1 MNDTKMNHSDG
12 AGHDASGKTE
22 RVVSL
27 VPLLPPLPKRKRV
40 AAYARVSVE
49 KDAMLHSLAAQ
60 ISYYKGLIQRK
71 PEWEYAG
78 AYADEGL
85 TGTKENRPEF
95 QRLLADCRAGKIDM
109 VIVKSISR
117 LARNTVTM
125 LATVRELKGL
135 GIDVLFEKE
144 NIHSMSGDGELMLS
158 ILASFAQEE
167 SLSVSENCKWRIRKN
182 FAAGESNSFLMYGYR
197 VRGGEYEI
205 VSEEAEIVRKIFE
218 WYLDGTGTGRI
229 AIMLNAMDIPPC
241 RGPVWNRTT
250 IMSILRNEKYT
261 GNLLLQKTFI
271 SDHLTKAKRKNQGEL
286 PQYYVEGSHEA
297 IIDQAT
303 FDMVQEE
310 LKRRAEQY
318 ETGNSVV
325 KNHNP
330 LAQKI
335 TCGLCGKHFIRKFA
349 NSRSKYKTPIWICQT
364 YLAMTKAACPS
375 RRISEKV
382 LLPILAGVLG
392 LPDEDGVLEESSRI
406 QEITVFP
413 DGRLIIQADG
423 VTFERHWENP
433 SRALSWT
440 DEMKQEAKRKERERQ
455 ECLKQQYTK
464 GE

>member
-1 MNDTKMNHSDG
+1 MNDTMMNNCAS
-12 AGHDASGKTE
+12 AGRDASEKTE

-27 VPLLPPLPKRKRV
+27 VPLIPPLPKRKRV
-40 AAYARVSVE
+40 AAYARVSLD

-60 ISYYKGLIQRK
+60 VSYYKGMIQRK

-78 AYADEGL
+78 VYADEGL

-125 LATVRELKGL
+125 LATVRDLKRL

-182 FAAGESNSFLMYGYR
+182 FAAGESNSFLMYGYTIR
-197 VRGGEYEI
+197 SGEYEI
-205 VSEEAEIVRKIFE
+205 VPEEAEIVRKIYE

-229 AIMLNAMDIPPC
+229 AIMLNAIEIKPC
-241 RGPVWNRTT
+241 RGTSWNRTT

-261 GNLLLQKTFI
+261 GNMLLQKTFI
-271 SDHLTKAKRKNQGEL
+271 SDHLTKTKKMNRGEL

-303 FDMVQEE
+303 FDRVQEE
-310 LKRRAEQY
+310 LKRRAELY
-318 ETGNSVV
+318 ETRNSVV
-325 KNHNP
+325 KDHNP

-335 TCGLCGKHFIRKFA
+335 TCGLCGKHFIRRFGNTDA
-349 NSRSKYKTPIWICQT
+349 KYKKPLWICQT
-364 YLAMTKAACPS
+364 YLTKTKAACPS

-392 LPDEDGVLEESSRI
+392 VQEEDVMDEAYRIEEI
-406 QEITVFP
+406 VVYPE
-413 DGRLIIQADG
+413 GRLTIRVDG
-423 VTFERHWENP
+423 EAVKRHWENP

-455 ECLKQQYTK
+455 ECLKQH
-464 GE
+464 G

>member
-1 MNDTKMNHSDG
+1 MNDTMMNHSAS
-12 AGHDASGKTE
+12 AGHDASEKTE

-27 VPLLPPLPKRKRV
+27 VPLIPPLPKRKRV

-60 ISYYKGLIQRK
+60 VSYYKSLIQRK

-78 AYADEGL
+78 VYADEGL

-144 NIHSMSGDGELMLS
+144 NIHSMSGDGELMLA

-167 SLSVSENCKWRIRKN
+167 ILSVSENCKWRIRKN

-205 VSEEAEIVRKIFE
+205 IPEEEEIVKTIYE
-218 WYLDGTGTGRI
+218 WYLDGIGTGRI
-229 AIMLNAMDIPPC
+229 ANMLNAMEVKPC
-241 RGPVWNRTT
+241 QGAAWNRTT
-250 IMSILRNEKYT
+250 ILSLLRNEKYT

-271 SDHLTKAKRKNQGEL
+271 SDHLTKAKKRNRGEL
-286 PQYYVEGSHEA
+286 PQYYVEDSHEA
-297 IIDQAT
+297 IIDKAI
-303 FDMVQEE
+303 FDRVQEE

-318 ETGNSVV
+318 ETASSVV
-325 KNHNP
+325 KGHNP
-330 LAQKI
+330 LAQKL
-335 TCGLCGKHFIRKFA
+335 TCGLCGKHFIRKFGNTSA
-349 NSRSKYKTPIWICQT
+349 QYKRPIWICQT
-364 YLAMTKAACPS
+364 YLARTKAACPS

-392 LPDEDGVLEESSRI
+392 VQEEDVMDEAYRIEEI
-406 QEITVFP
+406 VVFP
-413 DGRLIIQADG
+413 EGRLTIRVDG
-423 VTFERHWENP
+423 AVVERHWENP

-455 ECLKQQYTK
+455 ECLKQH
-464 GE
+464 G

>member
-1 MNDTKMNHSDG
+1 MNDTMMNNCAS
-12 AGHDASGKTE
+12 AGRDASEKTE

-27 VPLLPPLPKRKRV
+27 VPLIPPLPKRKRV
-40 AAYARVSVE
+40 AAYARVSLD

-60 ISYYKGLIQRK
+60 VSYYKGLIQRK

-78 AYADEGL
+78 VYADEGL

-125 LATVRELKGL
+125 LATVRELKRL

-197 VRGGEYEI
+197 VRSGEYEI
-205 VSEEAEIVRKIFE
+205 IPEEGEIVRQIFE
-218 WYLDGTGTGRI
+218 WYLDGTGTGHI
-229 AIMLNAMDIPPC
+229 AIMLNAKQVKPC
-241 RGPVWNRTT
+241 RGTSWNRTT

-261 GNLLLQKTFI
+261 GNMLLQKTFI
-271 SDHLTKAKRKNQGEL
+271 SDHLTKAKKMNRGEL

-303 FDMVQEE
+303 FDRVQEE
-310 LKRRAEQY
+310 LKRRAELY
-318 ETGNSVV
+318 ETRNSVV
-325 KNHNP
+325 KDHNP

-335 TCGLCGKHFIRKFA
+335 TCGLCGKHFIRRFGNTDA
-349 NSRSKYKTPIWICQT
+349 KYKRPLWICQT
-364 YLAMTKAACPS
+364 YLTKTKAACPS

-392 LPDEDGVLEESSRI
+392 VQEEDVLDESSRI
-406 QEITVFP
+406 EVITVFP
-413 DGRLIIQADG
+413 DGRLMVSADG
-423 VTFERHWENP
+423 ETVERHWENP

-455 ECLKQQYTK
+455 ECLKQQYVR